1 MRGHSHIVL
10 GLAAA
15 LAVNQLYPDLPAR
28 DPAVLAL
35 AAGAAVLGALLPD
48 VDSATS
54 TIREAT
60 GTGARP
66 DWKARRVARALG
78 LRRGLAFWL
87 VYGALLM
94 VFSVLGLFTWLAV
107 RTVAGGHRGRT
118 HTLLALALL
127 GGGAWYLGLPPWA
140 IAFLAAYASH
150 LLADSLTRSGI
161 PLLWPLAQRR
171 FHLLPFGINLTTGSW
186 VEYVIVAPVAAWAL
200 YAGARLWIR

>member
-15 LAVNQLYPDLPAR
+15 LAVNELYPYLPVR
-28 DPAVLAL
+28 DPAALAL

-48 VDSATS
+48 IDSATS
-54 TIREAT
+54 TIRDAT

-78 LRRGLAFWL
+78 LRRGPVFWL
-87 VYGALLM
+87 VYGVLL
-94 VFSVLGLFTWLAV
+94 VAFSVLSASTWLAV

-118 HTLLALALL
+118 HTLLALVLL
-127 GGGAWYLGLPPWA
+127 FGGAWYIGLPPWA
-140 IAFLAAYASH
+140 LAFLVAYASH

-161 PLLWPLAQRR
+161 PLLWPLAGRR
-171 FHLLPFGINLTTGSW
+171 FHLLPFGIKLTTGSW
-186 VEYVIVAPVAAWAL
+186 VEYVIVAPITTWAL

>member
-1 MRGHSHIVL
+1 MRGHSHILL

-15 LAVNQLYPDLPAR
+15 LAVNELTPYLPAR
-28 DPAVLAL
+28 DPAMLAV

-54 TIREAT
+54 TIRDAT

-78 LRRGLAFWL
+78 LRRGPVFWL
-87 VYGALLM
+87 VCGVLLV

-127 GGGAWYLGLPPWA
+127 GAGAWYLGLPPWA
-140 IAFLAAYASH
+140 LAFLAAYASH

-161 PLLWPLAQRR
+161 PLFWPLAGRR
-171 FHLLPFGINLTTGSW
+171 FHLLPFGIKLSTGSW
-186 VEYVIVAPVAAWAL
+186 VEYVIVAPIAAWAL
-200 YAGARLWIR
+200 YAMVGLGIR